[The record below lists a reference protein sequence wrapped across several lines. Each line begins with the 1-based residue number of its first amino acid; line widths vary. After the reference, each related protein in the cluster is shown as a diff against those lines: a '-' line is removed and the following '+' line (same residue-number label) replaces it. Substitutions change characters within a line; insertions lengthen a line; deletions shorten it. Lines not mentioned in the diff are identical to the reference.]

1 MKLTGLG
8 GGGRREHFAGHQNE
22 ADGVG
27 GRGKER
33 AFCGTSK

>member
-22 ADGVG
+22 ADGS
-27 GRGKER
+27 RGKH
-33 AFCGTSK
+33 FG